1 MKMFFDERMLTETQ
15 YKILLIL
22 LDNKGHAG
30 WELARD
36 LNMEESNLNP
46 LLKKLER
53 RKFIFQGLP
62 RKSNRPKKSERLKK
76 REGDYKEFP
85 YYLSKDLQI
94 LGAIIKEMV
103 VTNTIYDIGF
113 PFYIIRTSKY
123 IRSMRDLFKNDFNKF
138 IADLL
143 RKFEFIQVHYCEIE
157 PFIEF
162 NIEKFPKE
170 ASTTKDRR
178 VTEKVLEDLD
188 SWWYEYTY
196 LRRISK
202 KNDVL
207 GDIIKDILQESDE
220 IDPLGSE
227 LSSTN

>member
-1 MKMFFDERMLTETQ
+1 MLTETQ

-202 KNDVL
+202 KKDVL